1 MSYVLVFSL
10 QLKDQ
15 ILYCTV
21 TVLVLPA
28 NMPQTL
34 PFGNFNFR
42 VMVFTVN
49 ASWQHRRL
57 MDAAHEAGLYEI
69 VGLSETINI
78 SAESQ

>member
-1 MSYVLVFSL
+1 MRSAVRLLPGFLQQPHLMSYVLVFSL

-28 NMPQTL
+28 NVPQTF

-42 VMVFTVN
+42 VRVFTVN
-49 ASWQHRRL
+49 AS
-57 MDAAHEAGLYEI
+57 
-69 VGLSETINI
+69 
-78 SAESQ
+78 